1 MCARLQQFLEWA
13 RSAGLGAPAER
24 FFRKLS
30 CTLHLLATPRAQ
42 LIQVGGHQ
50 GLSAEKGVLDPRV
63 TAYKASQGGLASAPG
78 KLPLYLGNS
87 WSCLAPQLST
97 PTPGWIIPWV
107 LWAVYGLCGGR
118 MICVLHW
125 AQSNQTDPESESEGR
140 WEERE
145 SSAHS
150 GYCQEPGWS
159 EASRSWSTPSPK
171 PSQKLSLIPTLM
183 KN

>member
-145 SSAHS
+145 RAQRTVATVKSLD
-150 GYCQEPGWS
+150 G
-159 EASRSWSTPSPK
+159 
-171 PSQKLSLIPTLM
+171 QKLLEAGALPAQSPPR
-183 KN
+183 NSVSSPHS